1 MDNVNNWEIWW
12 NLSKLYWTAGNEN
25 WRHPSNWHWIKKKFT
40 ELKHSLLYS
49 QELTNC
55 PYPEP
60 LESCPNPPKLF
71 LWSILVLSF
80 HIHLTCSTWSLS
92 WRLPTKHCMHLCSP
106 HACHITCP
114 SHFSWFDHPNTFQ
127 CTRVSIMKVMY
138 ILCKITALRF
148 RCLTSSSQEQ
158 SVVQK

>member
-92 WRLPTKHCMHLCSP
+92 WRLPTKHCMHLCTPPCMPHTLPISFFLIWSP
-106 HACHITCP
+106 QYISMYLCAHYECHV
-114 SHFSWFDHPNTFQ
+114 HNMQDH
-127 CTRVSIMKVMY
+127 SS
-138 ILCKITALRF
+138 KISLP
-148 RCLTSSSQEQ
+148 
-158 SVVQK
+158 VQ